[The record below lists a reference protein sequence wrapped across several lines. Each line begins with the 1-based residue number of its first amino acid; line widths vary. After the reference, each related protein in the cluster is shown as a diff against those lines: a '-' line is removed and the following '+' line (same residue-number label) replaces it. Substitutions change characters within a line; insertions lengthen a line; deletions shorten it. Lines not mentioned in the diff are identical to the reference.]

1 MAQEKDFFTPFCKV
15 SRAFGTAATKSEL
28 LDLIVKSAI
37 DNMEG
42 KAACLFLADEKKD
55 VFVPVVQ
62 SGLSSTYLHAS
73 PIRARRTVN
82 ALVDDGYLAIKD
94 ATTDERAENH
104 AAKKAEGIA
113 SILIVPVMVRDHPIG
128 VLSLYTSV
136 QRDFNEAEINFLRA
150 LAEQGGMAIEN
161 ARLLERIQKN
171 SLLFL
176 ELAASINSTLDIKT
190 ILNNLT
196 VEVCA
201 ALGMKGATIRLLDR
215 KTNELKLVANHG
227 LSEKFL
233 TTCHKDMADATKPV
247 LEGETIAITD
257 INTDPRIHIKECLAN
272 EGIGAMIITPVKSRN
287 EIIGT
292 LKLYSDHPRLFPPD
306 VITLVKALAHQGGM
320 AIHNASMYL
329 EIQED
334 KNNLEKDIW
343 SHRSWF

>member
-1 MAQEKDFFTPFCKV
+1 MAKEKDYFTSFCNV
-15 SRAFGTAATKSEL
+15 SRAFGTAATKNEL
-28 LDLIVKSAI
+28 LDLIVQNAI
-37 DNMEG
+37 DTMEG

-55 VFVPVVQ
+55 IFIPVAQ
-62 SGLSSTYLHAS
+62 TGLSASYFHAS
-73 PIRARRTVN
+73 PIRAQKTVN
-82 ALVDDGYLAIKD
+82 ALVSKGYLAITD

-113 SILIVPVMVRDHPIG
+113 SILIVPVMVRDRAIG
-128 VLSLYTSV
+128 VLSLYTAV
-136 QRDFNEAEINFLRA
+136 QRDFHENEINFLRA

-176 ELAASINSTLDIKT
+176 ELAASINSTLDIKA

-201 ALGMKGATIRLLDR
+201 ALGMKGASIRLLDQ
-215 KTNELKLVANHG
+215 KTNELILVASHG

-233 TTCHKDMADATKPV
+233 TTCQADLSHVTMPALK
-247 LEGETIAITD
+247 GETITITD
-257 INTDPRIHIKECLAN
+257 VTKDSRIHIKECLNN

-287 EIIGT
+287 ETIGT
-292 LKLYSDHPRLFPPD
+292 LKLYSDLPRRFPQD

-329 EIQED
+329 KIQED
-334 KNNLEKDIW
+334 KKNLEEDIW